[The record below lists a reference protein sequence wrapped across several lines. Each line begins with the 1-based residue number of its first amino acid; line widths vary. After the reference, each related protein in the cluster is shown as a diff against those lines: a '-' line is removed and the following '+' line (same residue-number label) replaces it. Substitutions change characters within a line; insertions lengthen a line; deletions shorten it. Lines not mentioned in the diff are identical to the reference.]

1 MANISNRASKIFRE
15 MGLEEDGPEP
25 DNSETQSFIKE
36 LAQKQLSKHTS
47 LSEQLSFKQDFIQ
60 GSNDEFSSIELPA
73 GLAALD
79 RFSASTSQLSFD
91 KLLLSRGIAQEELD
105 FFYDLKKGRQYL
117 KSKYAKLEPTALDRK
132 ISLVIN
138 KVKVATSF
146 NTSGSSSSPQES
158 NSTHYY
164 PPNHP
169 MNQLKE
175 IEVSLFGHL
184 RKSPEQMNEG
194 FKVQKRKIEE
204 NEPVS
209 YLAEGESQWDKKKQK
224 KYQLPQKAQA
234 TTASLKTCAPKTF
247 YTIKDGK
254 TVFLGRTAPP
264 EVPPQETLSKPT
276 LGKPYVAPH
285 LKTTIPLEIIKT
297 NSLPIA
303 EIRKITKFQNYEK
316 GTPSRTL
323 FLKNLSGLV
332 LEKDLAE
339 LFGNFEQEGSQA
351 IVYRLMGGRMK
362 GQAFVKFPDEK
373 TAERALD
380 CVIGYQLKGRPII
393 IQFGKESSAS

>member
-1 MANISNRASKIFRE
+1 MANISNRANKIFRE

-25 DNSETQSFIKE
+25 DYSETQSFIKE

-60 GSNDEFSSIELPA
+60 SSNDEFSSIELPA

-91 KLLLSRGIAQEELD
+91 KLLLSKGIAQEDLD

-146 NTSGSSSSPQES
+146 NTSRSTSSPQELY
-158 NSTHYY
+158 STHY

-175 IEVSLFGHL
+175 IEASLFSHL
-184 RKSPEQMNEG
+184 KKSPEQINEG
-194 FKVQKRKIEE
+194 FKVHKRKIEE

-234 TTASLKTCAPKTF
+234 TTASLKTCSPKTF

-264 EVPPQETLSKPT
+264 EVPPQETLSKSA

-285 LKTTIPLEIIKT
+285 LKTTIPMEIIKT

-303 EIRKITKFQNYEK
+303 EIRKIAKFQNYEK
-316 GTPSRTL
+316 GIPSRVRKI
-323 FLKNLSGLV
+323 FLS
-332 LEKDLAE
+332 
-339 LFGNFEQEGSQA
+339 
-351 IVYRLMGGRMK
+351 I
-362 GQAFVKFPDEK
+362 
-373 TAERALD
+373 
-380 CVIGYQLKGRPII
+380 
-393 IQFGKESSAS
+393 